1 MLPHG
6 LAAELQ
12 TRPNR
17 QLSLFEVTL
26 DSNMGGEA
34 RKKKTNGEWKMWYTR
49 RGGENGEWRMEN
61 GTSTAQLS
69 HGAALANAFA
79 TANLRSGFP
88 SDLRPRLRR
97 ERGKKR
103 VVRRT
108 AKPIEPTSDFPTSDL
123 RTLSLR
129 PNAPM
134 PRVFFCDAFSSR
146 GNKNRN
152 RSTAASYGDGAKGA
166 KRMCPKRVGLFLKD
180 TLKTLGFLGSKNA
193 CAPRGAHGCAGYS
206 DFQSR
211 LR

>member
-1 MLPHG
+1 MLPHA

-88 SDLRPRLRR
+88 FRP
-97 ERGKKR
+97 
-103 VVRRT
+103 
-108 AKPIEPTSDFPTSDL
+108 PTSGLCPSDQ
-123 RTLSLR
+123 
-129 PNAPM
+129 M
-134 PRVFFCDAFSSR
+134 PQCPAFFFAMPFRVEGTKTETVPPQRVTATAR
-146 GNKNRN
+146 KGQNRW
-152 RSTAASYGDGAKGA
+152 
-166 KRMCPKRVGLFLKD
+166 VF
-180 TLKTLGFLGSKNA
+180 
-193 CAPRGAHGCAGYS
+193 
-206 DFQSR
+206 
-211 LR
+211 